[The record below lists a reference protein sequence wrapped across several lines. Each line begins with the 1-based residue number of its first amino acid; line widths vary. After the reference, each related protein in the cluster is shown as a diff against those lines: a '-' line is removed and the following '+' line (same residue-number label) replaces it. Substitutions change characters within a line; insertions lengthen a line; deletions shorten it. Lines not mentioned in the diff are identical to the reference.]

1 MHSAQPALPSV
12 AVPVGHWM
20 LQSLEQ
26 MLQVSR
32 NASHSSWKWTFQLR
46 HPPQP
51 TLTILAALAG
61 VAGRAQTG
69 SGGGVTAGV
78 VGTVG
83 ADLLAARSPETLR
96 ASWTMSRQRTHSTGI
111 RAQVAEGN
119 VCPFGLPLAVI
130 AVLMQDVDFCS
141 QHVATSEHG
150 TAVPVPQA
158 ACEPSVSAILSSL
171 QDFHANFG
179 FSSTCGELQGLL
191 SGKQCCWH
199 RDSAA
204 AVTPRTA
211 HQSPLQNSL

>member
-1 MHSAQPALPSV
+1 MHSAQPALLSV
-12 AVPVGHWM
+12 AAPVGHWM

-32 NASHSSWKWTFQLR
+32 NASHSGWKWTFQLR

-51 TLTILAALAG
+51 TLTVLAALAG

-96 ASWTMSRQRTHSTGI
+96 ASWSVSRQRTAPGSEP
-111 RAQVAEGN
+111 RWQREMSA
-119 VCPFGLPLAVI
+119 LAVI
-130 AVLMQDVDFCS
+130 AVLVQDVDFCS
-141 QHVATSEHG
+141 QHVATSEHS
-150 TAVPVPQA
+150 TAAPVPQA

-191 SGKQCCWH
+191 GGKWCCWQH
-199 RDSAA
+199 WDSAA
-204 AVTPRTA
+204 AVTRRTA
-211 HQSPLQNSL
+211 HQSLLQDPL

>member
-1 MHSAQPALPSV
+1 
-12 AVPVGHWM
+12 M

-32 NASHSSWKWTFQLR
+32 NASHSGWKWTFQLR

-61 VAGRAQTG
+61 VARRAQTG

-96 ASWTMSRQRTHSTGI
+96 ASWSVSRQRTAPGSEP
-111 RAQVAEGN
+111 RWQREMSA
-119 VCPFGLPLAVI
+119 LAVI
-130 AVLMQDVDFCS
+130 AVLVQDVDFCS
-141 QHVATSEHG
+141 QHVATSEHS
-150 TAVPVPQA
+150 TAAPVPQA

-179 FSSTCGELQGLL
+179 FASTCGELQGLL
-191 SGKQCCWH
+191 SGKRCCWH

-211 HQSPLQNSL
+211 HQSLLQDSL